1 MWLHKCNPEWTSAE
15 KNVGKDD
22 NFFTFFSILFLFL
35 VYVMKIHQSVLSFG
49 ENIPE
54 NAMRNIQQA

>member
-22 NFFTFFSILFLFL
+22 DFITFIPFSFCSF
-35 VYVMKIHQSVLSFG
+35 VYLMKIHQSVLSFG

-54 NAMRNIQQA
+54 NAMWNIQQA